1 MDSEHTS
8 FQDNLAAYALG
19 ALDPDEAAALER
31 HLQTCE
37 PCRLELATYERV
49 GAGLL
54 TALPPRAP
62 RPAVKRGL
70 QKRLAGMTERPRPQ
84 LSWGVGQWLF
94 AGLLA
99 ALVVLNGLLVSQ
111 VYSLR
116 QEQAEMLA
124 QRKADQTTLAMLAYP
139 TTKSLAFDQNGVTG
153 SLLVDKQRDLVGV
166 FAWNLPKPPA
176 GKTYEIWLIDKQGER
191 TSGGF
196 LVPEAGYPFVSTVLW
211 SPQPLSSYTGIGI
224 TVEPAG
230 GSPQPTG
237 TRILH
242 VDF

>member
-1 MDSEHTS
+1 
-8 FQDNLAAYALG
+8 
-19 ALDPDEAAALER
+19 
-31 HLQTCE
+31 
-37 PCRLELATYERV
+37 
-49 GAGLL
+49 
-54 TALPPRAP
+54 
-62 RPAVKRGL
+62 
-70 QKRLAGMTERPRPQ
+70 MTERPRPQ
-84 LSWGVGQWLF
+84 LNWGVGQWLF

-99 ALVVLNGLLVSQ
+99 ALVVLNGALVSQ

-124 QRKADQTTLAMLAYP
+124 QRKSDQTTLAMLAYP

-166 FAWNLPKPPA
+166 FAWNLPKPPT
-176 GKTYEIWLIDKQGER
+176 GKTYEIWLIGKQGQR

-211 SPQPLSSYTGIGI
+211 SPQPLSSYTGIGV
-224 TVEPAG
+224 TVEPVG

-237 TRILH
+237 TRILR